1 MRMYDIIHKKRDG
14 FSLTDE
20 EIGFVVQGCTDGSI
34 PDYQLSALMM
44 AIYFQGLDPHETAVL
59 TDRMAHS
66 GDMVDLSGI
75 HGFKAD
81 KHSTGGVGDKTTMV
95 VAPIVAACGVPVAK
109 MSGRG
114 LGHTGGTVDK
124 LESIPGFCVEL
135 SPEEFLRTVNTV
147 GTCVIGQSGDLAPAD
162 KKLYALRDVTATVE
176 SIPLIAASIMSK
188 KIAAG
193 ADGIV
198 LDVKVGSGAFMKT
211 LEDGVRLAETMVQIG
226 EAVGRRTV
234 ALITNMDAPLGNAVG
249 NTLEVC
255 EAVETLEG
263 HGPMELTTI
272 CRELAANMLYLAG
285 KGDIIHCSKLAREA
299 ILTGAALDKFKEMV
313 AAQGGDIS
321 VIEDTQK
328 LPAAADFRRVKAPR
342 DGYITHIDA
351 EKCGLAAAMLGAGRQ
366 AKGDPIDY
374 TAGILF
380 RMNLGDQVDGGFE
393 FARLYT
399 SGDPARFDEAERLFL
414 EAVTISPE
422 PLPET
427 PKLIL
432 GRVSAE
438 GTELY

>member
-135 SPEEFLRTVNTV
+135 SPEEFLQTVNTV
-147 GTCVIGQSGDLAPAD
+147 GACVIGQSGDLAPAD

>member
-1 MRMYDIIHKKRDG
+1 MG
-14 FSLTDE
+14 
-20 EIGFVVQGCTDGSI
+20 
-34 PDYQLSALMM
+34 A
-44 AIYFQGLDPHETAVL
+44 
-59 TDRMAHS
+59 
-66 GDMVDLSGI
+66 
-75 HGFKAD
+75 
-81 KHSTGGVGDKTTMV
+81 
-95 VAPIVAACGVPVAK
+95 
-109 MSGRG
+109 
-114 LGHTGGTVDK
+114 
-124 LESIPGFCVEL
+124 
-135 SPEEFLRTVNTV
+135 
-147 GTCVIGQSGDLAPAD
+147 CVIGQSGDLAPAD

-255 EAVETLEG
+255 EAGETLEG

>member
-14 FSLTDE
+14 FPLTDE

-135 SPEEFLRTVNTV
+135 SPEEFLQTVNTV
-147 GTCVIGQSGDLAPAD
+147 GACVIGQSGDLAPAD

-414 EAVTISPE
+414 EAVTISSE

>member
-14 FSLTDE
+14 FPLTDE

-135 SPEEFLRTVNTV
+135 SPEEFLQTVNTV
-147 GTCVIGQSGDLAPAD
+147 GACVIGQSGDLAPAD

>member
-1 MRMYDIIHKKRDG
+1 
-14 FSLTDE
+14 
-20 EIGFVVQGCTDGSI
+20 
-34 PDYQLSALMM
+34 
-44 AIYFQGLDPHETAVL
+44 
-59 TDRMAHS
+59 
-66 GDMVDLSGI
+66 
-75 HGFKAD
+75 
-81 KHSTGGVGDKTTMV
+81 
-95 VAPIVAACGVPVAK
+95 
-109 MSGRG
+109 
-114 LGHTGGTVDK
+114 
-124 LESIPGFCVEL
+124 
-135 SPEEFLRTVNTV
+135 
-147 GTCVIGQSGDLAPAD
+147 
-162 KKLYALRDVTATVE
+162 
-176 SIPLIAASIMSK
+176 
-188 KIAAG
+188 
-193 ADGIV
+193 
-198 LDVKVGSGAFMKT
+198 
-211 LEDGVRLAETMVQIG
+211 
-226 EAVGRRTV
+226 
-234 ALITNMDAPLGNAVG
+234 
-249 NTLEVC
+249 
-255 EAVETLEG
+255 
-263 HGPMELTTI
+263 MELTTI

>member
-14 FSLTDE
+14 FPLTDE
-20 EIGFVVQGCTDGSI
+20 EISFVVQGCTDGSI

-66 GDMVDLSGI
+66 GDLVDLSGI
-75 HGFKAD
+75 QGFKAD

-135 SPEEFLRTVNTV
+135 SPEEFIRTVNTV
-147 GTCVIGQSGDLAPAD
+147 GACV
-162 KKLYALRDVTATVE
+162 
-176 SIPLIAASIMSK
+176 
-188 KIAAG
+188 AAG

-211 LEDGVRLAETMVQIG
+211 LEDAVRLAETMVQIG

-249 NTLEVC
+249 NTLEVR

-263 HGPMELTTI
+263 HGPSELTTI

-285 KGDIIHCSKLAREA
+285 KGDIIHCNKLAREA
-299 ILTGAALDKFKEMV
+299 ILTGAALAKFKEMV
-313 AAQGGDIS
+313 AAQGGDVS

-328 LPAAADFRRVKAPR
+328 LPAASDFRRVKAPM

-366 AKGDPIDY
+366 AKGDAIDY
-374 TAGILF
+374 TAGIYF
-380 RMNLGDQVDGGFE
+380 KMNLGEQVDGGFE

-422 PLPET
+422 PLPES